1 MYMYLI
7 LTAYFAD
14 DVTNV
19 SHDKLEKNYLC
30 FETTKEV
37 VTLASSPNARTL
49 GDFQVLLNQPPIE
62 EADCVRC
69 LFFRKSFFLVGQLHC
84 ANNQ

>member
-7 LTAYFAD
+7 LTTYLKD

-62 EADCVRC
+62 EADCVSCTCISHYSLISCR
-69 LFFRKSFFLVGQLHC
+69 LHR
-84 ANNQ
+84 